1 MSILAAHNAALEVDE
16 TFLCK
21 GVSASFTSGELVA
34 IVGPNGAG
42 KSSLLALLAGD
53 VVPSEGSVLLNDR
66 PLADFSPVE
75 LARSRAMLTQSNTV
89 AFSFTV
95 EEVVAMGRYP
105 WQGKAESADDETI
118 IKSVMAACEVAHLD
132 TRRIT
137 KLSGGELARVALARV
152 LAQSTPVILLDEPTA
167 ALDVKHQELV
177 MEILRDRVAQGALA
191 IVVMHDLEAAAAIAS
206 RVILMCNGEVV
217 GDGPPLDVLSSAVL
231 SDVYDHP
238 IDVKVDESTGH
249 LDIRPSRVPQQVHH
263 RTPSGSVT
271 KSSE

>member
-1 MSILAAHNAALEVDE
+1 MSILIAHDAGLEIDE
-16 TFLCK
+16 TYLCRN
-21 GVSASFTSGELVA
+21 VSASFSAGELVA

-42 KSSLLALLAGD
+42 KSSLLALLTGD
-53 VVPSEGSVLLNDR
+53 VEPSEGWVRMDDR
-66 PLADFSPVE
+66 PLAEFAPIE
-75 LARSRAMLTQSNTV
+75 LARARAMLTQSNSV

-105 WQGKAESADDETI
+105 WQGKKESVEDETV

-152 LAQSTPVILLDEPTA
+152 LAQATPVILLDEPTA

-177 MEILRDRVAQGALA
+177 MQILRERVAEGALV
-191 IVVMHDLEAAAAIAS
+191 IVVMHDLEAAASIAS
-206 RVILMCNGEVV
+206 RVILMCDGRVV
-217 GDGPPLDVLSSAVL
+217 ADGSPMEVLSSDVL

-238 IDVKVDESTGH
+238 IEVRVDAETGH
-249 LDIRPSRVPQQVHH
+249 LDIRPQRAPHH
-263 RTPSGSVT
+263 RR
-271 KSSE
+271 SSNQP

>member
-1 MSILAAHNAALEVDE
+1 MSILVAHDAGLELDE

-21 GVSASFTSGELVA
+21 AVTASFTSGELVA

-53 VVPSEGSVLLNDR
+53 VAPTAGSIELDGR
-66 PLADFSPVE
+66 SITDYSPVE

-105 WQGKAESADDETI
+105 WQGKPESAEDETI
-118 IKSVMAACEVAHLD
+118 IESVMAACEVAHLD

-206 RVILMCNGEVV
+206 RVILMCDGEIVA
-217 GDGPPLDVLSSAVL
+217 DGPPADVLSSAVL

-238 IDVKVDESTGH
+238 IEVTVDDSTGH
-249 LDIRPSRVPQQVHH
+249 LDIRPSRVPRHLRARAPH
-263 RTPSGSVT
+263 ERALPY
-271 KSSE
+271 SE

>member
-1 MSILAAHNAALEVDE
+1 MSILVARNAALELDD
-16 TFLCK
+16 TYLCK
-21 GVSASFTSGELVA
+21 GVTASFDSGELVA

-53 VVPSEGSVLLNDR
+53 VEPSEGSVQLNDR
-66 PLADFSPVE
+66 PLGDFSPVE

-95 EEVVAMGRYP
+95 EEVVGMGRYP
-105 WQGKAESADDETI
+105 WQGKPESANDETVI
-118 IKSVMAACEVAHLD
+118 TSVMASCDVAHLN

-152 LAQSTPVILLDEPTA
+152 LAQSTPLILLDEPTA

-177 MEILRDRVAQGALA
+177 MGILRDRVAEGALA

-217 GDGPPLDVLSSAVL
+217 ADGPPTRVLSSSVL

-238 IDVKVDESTGH
+238 IEVKIDSTTGH
-249 LDIRPSRVPQQVHH
+249 IDIRPSRITQNARQ
-263 RTPSGSVT
+263 RTTGSRSPA
-271 KSSE
+271 SSD

>member
-1 MSILAAHNAALEVDE
+1 MSILVARDAALEVDD

-21 GVSASFTSGELVA
+21 GVSASFSPGELVA

-53 VVPSEGSVLLNDR
+53 VAPSEGSVHLNDR
-66 PLADFSPVE
+66 PLADFSPVD
-75 LARSRAMLTQSNTV
+75 LARSRAMLTQTNTV

-105 WQGKAESADDETI
+105 WQGKIDSADDETI
-118 IKSVMAACEVAHLD
+118 IKTVMAACEVAHLD

-177 MEILRDRVAQGALA
+177 MEILRERVADGALA

-206 RVILMCNGEVV
+206 RVILMCDGEVV
-217 GDGPPLDVLSSAVL
+217 GDGPPLDVLSASVL

-238 IDVKVDESTGH
+238 IDVKVDDATGH
-249 LDIRPSRVPQQVHH
+249 LDIRPLRAPKKV
-263 RTPSGSVT
+263 RDRGSTASMT

>member
-1 MSILAAHNAALEVDE
+1 MSILAAHDAALEIDD

-21 GVSASFTSGELVA
+21 RVTASFASGELVA

-53 VVPSEGSVLLNDR
+53 VVPSAGSVHLNGR
-66 PLADFSPVE
+66 AIAEFSPVE

-95 EEVVAMGRYP
+95 EEVVTMGRYP
-105 WQGKAESADDETI
+105 WQGRTESADDENI
-118 IKSVMAACEVAHLD
+118 IKSVMTACEVAHLD

-177 MEILRDRVAQGALA
+177 MEILRERVAQGALA

-206 RVILMCNGEVV
+206 RVILMCDGEVV
-217 GDGPPLDVLSSAVL
+217 GDGAPAEVLSSHVL
-231 SDVYDHP
+231 SQVYDHP
-238 IDVKVDESTGH
+238 IEVKVDESTGH
-249 LDIRPSRVPQQVHH
+249 LDIRPSRVPRHV
-263 RTPSGSVT
+263 RDRSSSGSI
-271 KSSE
+271 SQGSE

>member
-1 MSILAAHNAALEVDE
+1 MSILVARDAALEVDD

-21 GVSASFTSGELVA
+21 GVSASFSAGELVA

-53 VVPSEGSVLLNDR
+53 VAPSEGSVHLNGR

-75 LARSRAMLTQSNTV
+75 LARSRAMLTQTNTV

-105 WQGKAESADDETI
+105 WQGKTDSADDETI
-118 IKSVMAACEVAHLD
+118 IKTVMAACEVAHLD

-177 MEILRDRVAQGALA
+177 MEILRERVADGALA

-206 RVILMCNGEVV
+206 RVILMCDGEVV
-217 GDGPPLDVLSSAVL
+217 GDGPPLEVLSATVL

-238 IDVKVDESTGH
+238 IDVKVDEATGH
-249 LDIRPSRVPQQVHH
+249 LDIRPLRVPKHVRH
-263 RTPSGSVT
+263 RSSTVSMT

>member
-1 MSILAAHNAALEVDE
+1 MGMSILVTRDAALVVDDN
-16 TFLCK
+16 FLCK

-53 VVPSEGSVLLNDR
+53 VTPSQGSVHLNDR
-66 PLADFSPVE
+66 PLADFSTVD

-105 WQGKAESADDETI
+105 WQGTAESAKDEAV
-118 IKSVMAACEVAHLD
+118 IKSVMTACEVAHLD

-177 MEILRDRVAQGALA
+177 MEILRERVADGALA

-206 RVILMCNGEVV
+206 RIILMCDGEVV
-217 GDGPPLDVLSSAVL
+217 GDGPPVDVLSAAVL

-238 IDVKVDESTGH
+238 IDVKVDEATGH
-249 LDIRPSRVPQQVHH
+249 LDIRPSRAPRQVRH
-263 RTPSGSVT
+263 R
-271 KSSE
+271 SSTARESPF

>member
-1 MSILAAHNAALEVDE
+1 MSMLETQNASLAIDD
-16 TFLCK
+16 TFLCR
-21 GVSASFTSGELVA
+21 GVTATFASGELVA

-53 VVPSEGSVLLNDR
+53 TESTEGSVLLDGRSITNF
-66 PLADFSPVE
+66 APVE
-75 LARSRAMLTQSNTV
+75 LARRRAMLTQTNTV

-105 WQGKAESADDETI
+105 WQGKKGSNDDEDI
-118 IKSVMAACEVAHLD
+118 IKSVMSACEVAHLD

-152 LAQSTPVILLDEPTA
+152 LAQSTPLILLDEPTA

-177 MEILRDRVAQGALA
+177 MEILRQRVADGALV

-206 RVILMCNGEVV
+206 RVILMCDGEVV
-217 GDGPPLDVLSSAVL
+217 ADGTPSNVLSSSVL

-238 IDVKVDESTGH
+238 IDVTIDPATGH
-249 LDIRPSRVPQQVHH
+249 LDIRPSRVPRNSH
-263 RTPSGSVT
+263 RLSH
-271 KSSE
+271 